1 MAKTTLIKNAM
12 PQSSQPVRVSRAAV
26 GLLCATVIL
35 AVILT
40 FSTLKNID
48 RAQLLME
55 NFLQDKGETIVRSI
69 EAGSRASMVMMH
81 HVSGI
86 NPMHTLLIET
96 SKEEDIFFIAI
107 YDTNGSVIDKA
118 GSPESETFSPVELE
132 SMLTSNQ
139 VVTRLNPQTGVFTYS
154 KAFSIG
160 DRMRRMHLPPDD
172 RKQWLKQLAES
183 KKIISIGLLTEEFDS
198 ARKQD
203 ARHALFMGAILFLV
217 CTAGLYVLYLYQK
230 MRKTS
235 ATLADMKLYT
245 DSVLE
250 SVPISLITL
259 DAGDR
264 VVSCNRN
271 TEDLFGHPLE
281 DLLTQNIHATFP
293 TCSDA
298 ITDSCTTELEHSAT
312 GRGGDG
318 REIPLRISCSPLVN
332 HENEKIGKVLAI
344 RDMSSIRNMEIQL
357 ERSRRMAALGKMA
370 AGIAHEIRNPLGTL
384 RGFAQFFGNQPEV
397 GDDGKKYSELMIS
410 EIERLNHTVSGL
422 LQFSRSREPEFK
434 PVLLDA
440 LFRKTAT
447 LMDADIR
454 NHNVQ
459 FQWQSNTGI
468 VLNIDPDLILQV
480 LLNLLKNSINATDKR
495 DKISLYCTEYEHE
508 VGIIVDDNGCGM
520 SESEREKMFDPF
532 FTTTKT
538 GTGLG
543 LAVSHQIV
551 EQHHGRFEV
560 VTKKGCGTT
569 ITMLLPKKQSEY
581 H

>member
-1 MAKTTLIKNAM
+1 MAETKLIKNAI
-12 PQSSQPVRVSRAAV
+12 PQSSQAVRVSRGAV

-40 FSTLKNID
+40 FSTLKNMD

-55 NFLQDKGETIVRSI
+55 KFLQDKGETIVRAI

-81 HVSGI
+81 HVNGI
-86 NPMHTLLIET
+86 NPMHTLLVEN
-96 SKEEDIFFIAI
+96 SKEEDILFIAI
-107 YDTNGSVIDKA
+107 YDEDGSVIDEV
-118 GSPESETFSPVELE
+118 GYPESEIFSPVQLE
-132 SMLTSNQ
+132 SMFNSNQ
-139 VVTRLNPQTGVFTYS
+139 VVTRLNPQTSVFTYS
-154 KAFSIG
+154 KAFSIS
-160 DRMRRMHLPPDD
+160 DQMRRMHMPPED
-172 RKQWLKQLAES
+172 REQWLKQLAES
-183 KKIISIGLLTEEFDS
+183 RKIISIGLLTEEFDF

-203 ARHALFMGAILFLV
+203 TRHALFMGAILFLV
-217 CTAGLYVLYLYQK
+217 CSAGLYVLYLYQK
-230 MRKTS
+230 MRVTS

-250 SVPISLITL
+250 SIPISLITL

-271 TEDLFGHPLE
+271 TEDLFGHPQE
-281 DLLTQNIHATFP
+281 DLLTININDVYP

-298 ITDSCTTELEHSAT
+298 IVESCRTGLEHSAS
-312 GRGGDG
+312 GKGDDG

-332 HENEKIGKVLAI
+332 HEDEKIGKVLVI

-397 GDDGKKYSELMIS
+397 GDDGKTYSELMIS
-410 EIERLNHTVSGL
+410 EIDRLNQTVSGL

-447 LMDADIR
+447 LMEADIR
-454 NHNVQ
+454 NHNVR
-459 FQWQSNTGI
+459 FHWQSNTNI
-468 VLNIDPDLILQV
+468 MLSIDPDLILQV
-480 LLNLLKNSINATDKR
+480 LLNLLKNSINATEEGAT
-495 DKISLYCTEYEHE
+495 ISLYCREHEHE
-508 VGIIVDDNGCGM
+508 VGIIVEDSGCGM
-520 SESEREKMFDPF
+520 SEIEREKMFDPF

-538 GTGLG
+538 GIGLG

-560 VTKKGCGTT
+560 VTEKGCGTT
-569 ITMLLPKKQSEY
+569 ITMLLPKK
-581 H
+581 